1 MIHWKRREYRC
12 LNEAAKNCCESAL
25 TNVWRRARSSIWNPG
40 TNKAGRSFRTSIICR
55 IYLKIEHKFTPREV
69 NDLLKFKDPLNV
81 AMNCWEENPDRFCFD
96 ISCILRETKAF
107 EHFPLAQ
114 SEKTPKEKIS
124 IREQL
129 NEAKRTVQ
137 QQLKS
142 GKHISN
148 DAHSR

>member
-1 MIHWKRREYRC
+1 MLERGGEELLRKRLDEC
-12 LNEAAKNCCESAL
+12 LAESAKQYMEPRDEQGRPFIQNIYYLQAL
-25 TNVWRRARSSIWNPG
+25 TEVH
-40 TNKAGRSFRTSIICR
+40 

-107 EHFPLAQ
+107 GHFPLVQ
-114 SEKTPKEKIS
+114 SEKAPKEKIS

-137 QQLKS
+137 QQLNS

-148 DAHSR
+148 EDHSR

>member
-1 MIHWKRREYRC
+1 MLERGGEELLRKRLDEC
-12 LNEAAKNCCESAL
+12 LAESAKQYMEPRDDYYLQAL
-25 TNVWRRARSSIWNPG
+25 TEVH
-40 TNKAGRSFRTSIICR
+40 

-96 ISCILRETKAF
+96 ISRILRETKAF